1 MTQANSMKTEILYG
15 IHPVFEALQAR
26 RRTFHE
32 LYVVNNPTNP
42 RIAKIA
48 DLARSAGIPIS
59 LHQRTKILSLTGVD
73 THQGIAARVSPC
85 PLVEFD
91 ELINGSPELHSPRLF
106 LLIDTIVDPHNLGAL
121 IRTALCAAVTGVII
135 PKDRSATPSPT
146 VSKAS
151 AGALEHIR
159 LTTVVNMVTAIRE
172 LKKAN
177 VWVMGLD
184 KDGDRSLYENDF
196 TGNIGMVV
204 GGEESGIRP
213 LVKKHCDFLCFI
225 PQTGSVSTLNA
236 SVAGGIAMY
245 EAYRQRHVSR

>member
-1 MTQANSMKTEILYG
+1 MKTEILYG

-26 RRTFHE
+26 RRVFHE
-32 LYVVNNPTNP
+32 LYVVDHPANP

-48 DLARSAGIPIS
+48 DIAKSAGIPVS
-59 LHQRTKILSLTGVD
+59 LQQRPKIQALTGAD

-85 PLVEFD
+85 PLVDFD
-91 ELINGSPELHSPRLF
+91 ELISNPPGLDSSRLF

-121 IRTALCAAVTGVII
+121 IRTALCASVTGVII
-135 PKDRSATPSPT
+135 PKDRSATPSPA

-159 LTTVVNMVTAIRE
+159 LTTVVNMVAAIQA

-177 VWVMGLD
+177 IWVMGLD
-184 KDGDRSLYENDF
+184 KDGNRSLYEEDF

-225 PQTGSVSTLNA
+225 PQNGPVGSLNA
-236 SVAGGIAMY
+236 SVAGAVAMY
-245 EAYRQRHVSR
+245 EAYRQRHVLR